1 MGERARSRP
10 TAHPDRPRRTVRPGR
25 PTPPDKPP
33 KRRRVLIADARR
45 NGSYLRTTWH
55 AESGMFVVSTWNG
68 EVCLGAIRVPAA
80 DAAELM
86 SLLMDG
92 LVDMIGTTPQVD
104 VPPVRAPSGWD
115 VFRNQLRAWMRTGA
129 TKAAAVKHLR
139 ITTEPPRRDR
149 SRRSA

>member
-1 MGERARSRP
+1 MGERATSRP
-10 TAHPDRPRRTVRPGR
+10 TAHPGRPGRKVRPGR

-55 AESGMFVVSTWNG
+55 AESGVFVVSTWND
-68 EVCLGAIRVPAA
+68 EVCLGAIRVPVA

-92 LVDMIGTTPQVD
+92 LVETIGAAPLPD
-104 VPPVRAPSGWD
+104 APPVGTPSSWD
-115 VFRNQLRAWMRTGA
+115 AFRSQLRAWMRTGA